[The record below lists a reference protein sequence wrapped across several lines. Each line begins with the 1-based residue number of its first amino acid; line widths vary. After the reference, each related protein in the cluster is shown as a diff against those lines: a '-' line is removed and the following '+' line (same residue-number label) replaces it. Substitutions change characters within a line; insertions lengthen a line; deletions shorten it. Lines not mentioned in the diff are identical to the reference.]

1 MSDALSPRLRV
12 MLLEDHILVRHAME
26 LLLKHEY
33 GLNIAGS
40 FCTPRQLFEALKEDR
55 PDVIVT
61 DYALGA
67 MDTDGAKLLRS
78 LHLHHP
84 HVRVLVVSSHC
95 NAATIALA
103 KRAGAHGFIGKTE
116 HETELNLAIRTVAAG
131 RTYFGRHL
139 PEPAGPINPIH
150 RSDAPGKGLRDEWLD
165 TFKLSAR
172 EHEVL
177 RCLLDG
183 MSVTA
188 IATKFSRSVTTI
200 SAQKHSAF
208 RKLGLSNVHELF
220 KVQYQRG

>member
-1 MSDALSPRLRV
+1 MSDPLSPRLRV
-12 MLLEDHILVRHAME
+12 MLLEDHVLVRRGME

-33 GLNIAGS
+33 GMDIAGS
-40 FCTPRQLFEALKEDR
+40 FCAPRQLFEALKEDR

-67 MDTDGAKLLRS
+67 TDTDGAKLLRS
-78 LHLHHP
+78 LHLHYP

-95 NAATIALA
+95 NAPTIALA
-103 KRAGAHGFIGKTE
+103 MKAGAHGFIRKTQ
-116 HETELNLAIRTVAAG
+116 HESELYAAIRAVAAG
-131 RTYFGRHL
+131 RTYISQQLADVVDAIH
-139 PEPAGPINPIH
+139 PAKSSDEPVADLG
-150 RSDAPGKGLRDEWLD
+150 DELLD
-165 TFKLSAR
+165 SFKLSAR

-188 IATKFSRSVTTI
+188 IAKKFSRSVTTI

-208 RKLGLSNVHELF
+208 RKLGLRTNHELF
-220 KVQYQRG
+220 RVRYQWG